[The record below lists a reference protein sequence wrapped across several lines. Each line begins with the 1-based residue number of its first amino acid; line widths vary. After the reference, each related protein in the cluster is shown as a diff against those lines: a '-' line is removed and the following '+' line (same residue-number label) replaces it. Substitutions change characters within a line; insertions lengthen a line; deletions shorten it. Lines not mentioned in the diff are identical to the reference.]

1 VGAETLSLKRCFPTR
16 QIRSNAEKWSLVV
29 EVAFSTGGDMKYR
42 VILVAAVITLAGAAS
57 AHLLTPSSQSA
68 APQFSTRGNDAP
80 TRVLLVDPPT
90 NPRIQNSATVQRQA
104 SVDVRHA
111 PVPLQVRPRT
121 PVALPTIDT
130 SETYA
135 KGEADVTST
144 KGDKSNITREK
155 SSENAARAAI
165 EADGYKGVAMLRKG
179 DNGVWHA
186 KAFRGKTEVLLTVDS
201 RGTVTL
207 AN

>member
-1 VGAETLSLKRCFPTR
+1 VKLG
-16 QIRSNAEKWSLVV
+16 
-29 EVAFSTGGDMKYR
+29 FSTVSDMKYS
-42 VILVAAVITLAGAAS
+42 VILVSAVMTLAGAAS
-57 AHLLTPSSQSA
+57 AHLLTPSSQSSTSQLSTHGADA
-68 APQFSTRGNDAP
+68 ASPK
-80 TRVLLVDPPT
+80 VLLVYPPT
-90 NPRIQNSATVQRQA
+90 NPGIQNSATVQRQV
-104 SVDVRHA
+104 SVDVRRA

-135 KGEADVTST
+135 RAEAGATSV
-144 KGDKSNITREK
+144 KDDKSN
-155 SSENAARAAI
+155 ENAARVAI
-165 EADGYKGVAMLRKG
+165 EADGYKGVAVLRKG
-179 DNGVWHA
+179 DNGLWHA